1 MGEDLMNATGAQLI
15 LVTMPT
21 LSGVNDRQ
29 SAEQLLAGWH
39 LADASQGKRVL
50 LLVAKEERTVRVF
63 YGSALGA
70 LDQSHDTVYAENR
83 IRSEFSM
90 DKDDLSEQIR
100 KSYGLLG
107 VQICEAAHV
116 TVPDSI
122 DEGSSAPFYHYV
134 GGFLIAIPILLLI
147 LWIVGPVFGLAVLS
161 LSVLLNLLTSGKYSG
176 GGGSGRGGGY
186 GGYVPEVKF

>member
-1 MGEDLMNATGAQLI
+1 MNATGAQLI

-39 LADASQGKRVL
+39 LADAAQGKRVL

-122 DEGSSAPFYHYV
+122 DEVSSAPFYHYV
-134 GGFLIAIPILLLI
+134 GGFLLLI